1 MTIPIS
7 VCIITLNEEDNIRR
21 CLSSLEFADEIII
34 VDSGSTDNTLL
45 IAKEFPRIFIH
56 YRKFDNYINQK
67 NYCKSLAKNEWILA
81 LDADEEISI
90 ELQNEI
96 KNITKDSMKEYSG
109 FLFQD

>member
-67 NYCKSLAKNEWILA
+67 LLQITCKNEWILA

-96 KNITKDSMKEYSG
+96 KI
-109 FLFQD
+109 